1 MCQQVGIYYE
11 GETEHVTDKTC
22 PLVSSSGSFNIAE
35 NRDDPNVTD
44 DWVKTK
50 KPDVVL
56 KCVASIGDA
65 PSAYSSMS
73 ARFPDQKIIIVTSD
87 AVRGDSS
94 TVLLIQLTLAK
105 ELYPDWYDDVD
116 LSLAAQELGVTAES
130 VYIQR

>member
-87 AVRGDSS
+87 AVRAIVPRSCS
-94 TVLLIQLTLAK
+94 A
-105 ELYPDWYDDVD
+105 
-116 LSLAAQELGVTAES
+116 S
-130 VYIQR
+130 